1 MLFINVKRTKVIFMS
16 EERISRRDAVKRAAY
31 ITPVIISMV
40 ANLSFA
46 SSGSGREGPHRDEN
60 KLLKKEKNSQSDAYP
75 FVWRR

>member
-1 MLFINVKRTKVIFMS
+1 MS

-31 ITPVIISMV
+31 ITPVIITMV

-46 SSGSGREGPHRDEN
+46 SSGSGSLRPDRDEN
-60 KLLKKEKNSQSDAYP
+60 KLLKKEKNTQSDAHP

>member
-1 MLFINVKRTKVIFMS
+1 MS

-46 SSGSGREGPHRDEN
+46 SSGSGSLAPDRDEN
-60 KLLKKEKNSQSDAYP
+60 KLLKKEKNSQSDAHP

>member
-1 MLFINVKRTKVIFMS
+1 MS

-46 SSGSGREGPHRDEN
+46 SSGSGRDAPDRDEN
-60 KLLKKEKNSQSDAYP
+60 KLLKKEKNSQSDAHP

>member
-1 MLFINVKRTKVIFMS
+1 MS

-40 ANLSFA
+40 ATLSFA
-46 SSGSGREGPHRDEN
+46 SSGSGRYGTDREKNE
-60 KLLKKEKNSQSDAYP
+60 LLKKDKNTQSDAYP

>member
-1 MLFINVKRTKVIFMS
+1 MS

-40 ANLSFA
+40 ATLSFA
-46 SSGSGREGPHRDEN
+46 SSGSGRDGPDRDEN
-60 KLLKKEKNSQSDAYP
+60 KLLKKEKNTQSDAYP